1 MTTLT
6 RTGYLVSEGPIQ
18 EIKKELTV
26 RPMSMGTM
34 DFLHH
39 LLKFSDQLRMES
51 AFPDSMELLNLENLN
66 MTSDQNQ
73 PGSIPNLSDN
83 LGILH
88 TKMMPSEQ
96 QLKQGMVCF
105 LYHAG
110 MAKRR
115 YPWP

>member
-1 MTTLT
+1 MLT
-6 RTGYLVSEGPIQ
+6 RTGYIVTDGPIQ

-26 RPMSMGTM
+26 RPRSTETM

-39 LLKFSDQLRMES
+39 LSKFSDQLRMES
-51 AFPDSMELLNLENLN
+51 AFQDSTELLKLENPKRIR
-66 MTSDQNQ
+66 DQNP